1 MTISLTPP
9 VPASDKTLR
18 RRHVRDQRRVT
29 PEHLERL
36 HWSAERLRVE
46 RQHRL
51 RKLVD
56 VACRRSSW
64 HRARLGGIDCEQ
76 LQEADLAQLPVMT
89 KDDVMANFDAIL
101 TDPGLS
107 LERVEEHLAALSTT
121 PEYLLGHYQPV
132 VSGGSSGRRG
142 VFVYDWAAWTECFAA
157 GYRYLYR
164 DLRTRPLTMAV
175 IAAGSPA
182 HISRAIL
189 ATFSDPES
197 LLVHPLPITLPI
209 GDIIDGLNQLN
220 PDTLLVFPSGLVE
233 LVRAAC
239 DGRLH
244 ISPRAIVT
252 GGEPLTPELRAAAE
266 EVFGTRVLN
275 WWLSSEAGPMAIGCG
290 HGPWMH
296 LSDDLMIIEAV
307 DEHNQPVPPGVASA
321 KVLLTVLYNTT
332 LPLIRYELSDEV
344 TVLDHGCPCGSEHRL
359 IADVQGRHD
368 DVFFYG
374 TVAVHPHVFR
384 TVLGSERAIVE
395 YRVIQTLRGAD
406 VEVRGHGDFAAVQP
420 RLVDALAA
428 LGVPEPEVQLSTVD
442 GFVRQQT
449 GKVKRFIAL
458 P

>member
-9 VPASDKTLR
+9 VQVSETLR
-18 RRHVRDQRRVT
+18 QHHLRDQRRAT
-29 PEHLERL
+29 PAHLERL
-36 HWSAERLRVE
+36 HWSAERLQVE

-56 VACRRSSW
+56 TASRRSSW
-64 HRARLGGIDCEQ
+64 HRARLRGIDCEQ
-76 LQEADLAQLPVMT
+76 LREADLAQLPVMT
-89 KDDVMANFDAIL
+89 KDDVMANFDAVV
-101 TDPGLS
+101 TDPRLS
-107 LERVEEHLAALSTT
+107 LERVEEHLAALNTE
-121 PEYLLGHYQPV
+121 PGYLLDRYQPV

-189 ATFSDPES
+189 ATFSDPQS
-197 LLVHPLPITLPI
+197 LLVYPLPITLPI
-209 GDIIDGLNQLN
+209 GDIIDRLNECN
-220 PDTLLVFPSGLVE
+220 PDTVLVFPSGLVE
-233 LVRAAC
+233 LVQAAR
-239 DGRLH
+239 DRRLQ

-252 GGEPLTPELRAAAE
+252 GGEPLAPELRAAAE
-266 EVFGTRVLN
+266 QAFGTRVLN
-275 WWLSSEAGPMAIGCG
+275 WWLSTEAGPMAIGCG

-296 LSDDLMIIEAV
+296 LSDDLMIIEPV
-307 DEHNQPVPPGVASA
+307 DEHNRPVPPGVRSA

-332 LPLIRYELSDEV
+332 LPLIRYELTDEI
-344 TVLDHGCPCGSEHRL
+344 TVLDHGCSCRSAHRL

-368 DVFFYG
+368 DVFSYG
-374 TVAVHPHVFR
+374 TIAVHPHVFR
-384 TVLGSERAIVE
+384 TVLGQQRGISE
-395 YRVIQTLRGAD
+395 YRVIQTRRGAD
-406 VEVRGHGDFAAVQP
+406 VEVRGHGDFAAV
-420 RLVDALAA
+420 RSMLVDALAT
-428 LGVPEPEVQLSTVD
+428 LGIPGPEVRLSAVD